1 MGYFPIASKMHFI
14 NSIPT
19 LTSSHDV
26 IVFTSSSSVTLC
38 SSEVQLSVSLS
49 SSEVSSSSW
58 KIVEKSRF
66 RKVMNPENLH
76 MQVWFDK
83 WLISVVKDK
92 MSPCEYAQTRSV
104 CRLQNIRDTK
114 PCLVWKYFSRESL
127 TSKGLMVNFLKPTFN
142 LGISLIV
149 PTSSRPIWQSSN
161 FECG

>member
-83 WLISVVKDK
+83 WLLSRQRQDVPLRI
-92 MSPCEYAQTRSV
+92 RSDSF
-104 CRLQNIRDTK
+104 RLQIAEHSRHQAMSR
-114 PCLVWKYFSRESL
+114 LEIFFSRKSRLERPDGKFPKANL
-127 TSKGLMVNFLKPTFN
+127 QPWYLVN
-142 LGISLIV
+142 S
-149 PTSSRPIWQSSN
+149 TSSRLIWQLSN
-161 FECG
+161 FERW